1 MAIRLNVDAN
11 RVFGAFTFLAIA
23 LLLIGF
29 ATVGG
34 GEMAI
39 FSIGAL
45 AGGMIG
51 AIVAAVRSEHGLGA
65 SLTSEREPRSAGTIN
80 YASIPVIGIGGLGLV
95 IMAAGVAWILPG
107 GQQLVL
113 WSVAGGV
120 TGASAILAWRHFHGG
135 TPFEQHPRETLH
147 LR

>member
-1 MAIRLNVDAN
+1 MATRLNVDAN
-11 RVFGAFTFLAIA
+11 RLFGGFTFLAIA

-34 GEMAI
+34 GDLAV
-39 FSIGAL
+39 FSLAAL
-45 AGGMIG
+45 AGAMVG

-65 SLTSEREPRSAGTIN
+65 SLTSEREPRGAGTIN

-95 IMAAGVAWILPG
+95 VMAAGVAWVVPG
-107 GQQLVL
+107 GPQLVI
-113 WSVAGGV
+113 WSTAGGIL
-120 TGASAILAWRHFHGG
+120 GAGALLTWRHFHGG
-135 TPFEQHPRETLH
+135 TPFEQHPQDTLH